1 MEENKNQTEE
11 QKEET
16 KAERTILSKAERTI
30 WAYFV
35 IGLAVA
41 FGGVLFSDVC
51 GNFFNGMD
59 YGAACTVGM
68 GIYLCV
74 VVITC
79 TGIIV
84 SHLEKKK

>member
-11 QKEET
+11 QKMEN
-16 KAERTILSKAERTI
+16 KAWRTILG
-30 WAYFV
+30 YFV

-51 GNFFNGMD
+51 GNFFNGME
-59 YGAACTVGM
+59 YGAACTLGM

-79 TGIIV
+79 TGILV
-84 SHLEKKK
+84 SYLEKKK

>member
-11 QKEET
+11 QKMET
-16 KAERTILSKAERTI
+16 KAWRTILG
-30 WAYFV
+30 YFV

-59 YGAACTVGM
+59 YGTACMLGM

-79 TGIIV
+79 TGVLV

>member
-1 MEENKNQTEE
+1 MGEKKLDEKNLD
-11 QKEET
+11 ET
-16 KAERTILSKAERTI
+16 KQEDKAWRTILG
-30 WAYFV
+30 YFV

-41 FGGVLFSDVC
+41 FGGMLFSDLC

-59 YGAACTVGM
+59 YGAACTVGI
-68 GIYLCV
+68 GLYLCV

-84 SHLEKKK
+84 SHLEKKQ

>member
-11 QKEET
+11 QKMEN
-16 KAERTILSKAERTI
+16 KAWRTILG
-30 WAYFV
+30 YFV

-41 FGGVLFSDVC
+41 FGGVLFSDAC
-51 GNFFNGMD
+51 GNFFNGME
-59 YGAACTVGM
+59 YGAACTLGM

>member
-11 QKEET
+11 QKMEN
-16 KAERTILSKAERTI
+16 KAWRTILG
-30 WAYFV
+30 YFV

-51 GNFFNGMD
+51 GDFFNGME
-59 YGAACTVGM
+59 YGAACTLGM

-84 SHLEKKK
+84 SYLEKKK

>member
-1 MEENKNQTEE
+1 MDEEKKTPEE
-11 QKEET
+11 QKAED
-16 KAERTILSKAERTI
+16 KAWRTILG
-30 WAYFV
+30 YFV

-41 FGGVLFSDVC
+41 FGGMLFSDLC

-59 YGAACTVGM
+59 YGAACTVGI
-68 GIYLCV
+68 GLYLCV

-84 SHLEKKK
+84 SHLEKRK

>member
-1 MEENKNQTEE
+1 MDEEKKTPEE
-11 QKEET
+11 QKAED
-16 KAERTILSKAERTI
+16 KAWRTILG
-30 WAYFV
+30 YFV

-41 FGGVLFSDVC
+41 FGGMLFSDLC
-51 GNFFNGMD
+51 GNFFNGME

-84 SHLEKKK
+84 SHLEKRK

>member
-1 MEENKNQTEE
+1 MDENK
-11 QKEET
+11 KEPEAQQ
-16 KAERTILSKAERTI
+16 AENRACRTILG
-30 WAYFV
+30 YFG

-59 YGAACTVGM
+59 YGAACTLGI

-79 TGIIV
+79 TGIVV
-84 SHLEKKK
+84 SHLGRRK

>member
-1 MEENKNQTEE
+1 MGENKNQTEE
-11 QKEET
+11 QKMEN
-16 KAERTILSKAERTI
+16 KAWRTILG
-30 WAYFV
+30 YFV

-51 GNFFNGMD
+51 GDFFNGME
-59 YGAACTVGM
+59 YGAACTLGM

-84 SHLEKKK
+84 SYLEKKK

>member
-11 QKEET
+11 QKMEN
-16 KAERTILSKAERTI
+16 KAWRTILG
-30 WAYFV
+30 YFV

-51 GNFFNGMD
+51 GNFFNGME
-59 YGAACTVGM
+59 YGAACTVGI
-68 GIYLCV
+68 GLYLCV

-84 SHLEKKK
+84 SHLEKRK

>member
-11 QKEET
+11 QKMEN
-16 KAERTILSKAERTI
+16 KAWRTILG
-30 WAYFV
+30 YFV

-51 GNFFNGMD
+51 GNFFNGME
-59 YGAACTVGM
+59 YGAACTLGM

-84 SHLEKKK
+84 SYLEKKK

>member
-1 MEENKNQTEE
+1 MEEHKNRTEAQNMENK
-11 QKEET
+11 
-16 KAERTILSKAERTI
+16 AWRTILG
-30 WAYFV
+30 YFV

-51 GNFFNGMD
+51 GSLFNGMD
-59 YGAACTVGM
+59 YGAACTLGM

-79 TGIIV
+79 TGIVV
-84 SHLEKKK
+84 SHLEKRK

>member
-11 QKEET
+11 QKMEN
-16 KAERTILSKAERTI
+16 KAWRTILG
-30 WAYFV
+30 YFV

-51 GNFFNGMD
+51 GNFFNGME

-84 SHLEKKK
+84 SYLEKKK

>member
-1 MEENKNQTEE
+1 MEENRNQTEE
-11 QKEET
+11 QNMEN
-16 KAERTILSKAERTI
+16 KAWRTILG
-30 WAYFV
+30 YFV

-41 FGGVLFSDVC
+41 FGGMLFSDVC
-51 GNFFNGMD
+51 GNFFNGME
-59 YGAACTVGM
+59 YGAACTLGM

-84 SHLEKKK
+84 SHLEKK

>member
-1 MEENKNQTEE
+1 MEENRNQTEE
-11 QKEET
+11 QNMEN
-16 KAERTILSKAERTI
+16 KAWRTILG
-30 WAYFV
+30 YFV

-41 FGGVLFSDVC
+41 FGGMLFSDVC
-51 GNFFNGMD
+51 GNFFNGME
-59 YGAACTVGM
+59 YGAACTLGM

-84 SHLEKKK
+84 SYLEKKK

>member
-1 MEENKNQTEE
+1 MEENRNQTEE
-11 QKEET
+11 QNMEN
-16 KAERTILSKAERTI
+16 KAWRTILG
-30 WAYFV
+30 YFV

-41 FGGVLFSDVC
+41 FGGMLFSDVC
-51 GNFFNGMD
+51 GNFFNGME
-59 YGAACTVGM
+59 YGAACTLGM

>member
-11 QKEET
+11 QKMET
-16 KAERTILSKAERTI
+16 KAWRTILG
-30 WAYFV
+30 YFV

-59 YGAACTVGM
+59 YGTACMLGM

-79 TGIIV
+79 TGVIV

>member
-11 QKEET
+11 QNMEN
-16 KAERTILSKAERTI
+16 KAWQTILG
-30 WAYFV
+30 YFV

-41 FGGVLFSDVC
+41 FGGMLFSDVC
-51 GNFFNGMD
+51 GNFFNGME
-59 YGAACTVGM
+59 YGAACTLGM

-84 SHLEKKK
+84 SHLEKK

>member
-11 QKEET
+11 QKMEN
-16 KAERTILSKAERTI
+16 KAWRTILG
-30 WAYFV
+30 YFV

-84 SHLEKKK
+84 SYLEKKK

>member
-1 MEENKNQTEE
+1 MEENRNQTEE
-11 QKEET
+11 QKVEN
-16 KAERTILSKAERTI
+16 KAWRTILG
-30 WAYFV
+30 YFV

-51 GNFFNGMD
+51 GNFFNGME
-59 YGAACTVGM
+59 YGAACTLGM